1 MWELYK
7 HHSWSLLQTY
17 IKDQDYNSLQLSDD
31 PNTCLKVN
39 AFMAARKNIFDF
51 VKNVATY
58 EETEEN
64 EQE

>member
-1 MWELYK
+1 
-7 HHSWSLLQTY
+7 
-17 IKDQDYNSLQLSDD
+17 
-31 PNTCLKVN
+31 
-39 AFMAARKNIFDF
+39 MAARKNIFDF